1 MSTDQ
6 PSTPELN
13 ANAADLA
20 RRERELAEAFAQF
33 NQMSDQLSQSYTELE
48 QQVELLNSQLEQQ
61 AQERERE
68 LADKERIT
76 LRLEN
81 LLQLLPGGVI
91 VLDQHGHVQE
101 CNAASI
107 ELLGEP
113 LKGEAWGEVIERSFA
128 PRVDDGHEV
137 SLKSGR
143 RVSLATRSL
152 EGEPGQ
158 IILLT
163 DQTETRELQ
172 ARLGHFQRLSFMGKM
187 MASLAHQIRTP
198 LSAAMLY
205 SSHLTK
211 PELRPDQRIKFAN
224 KVRGRLNS
232 LEEQVRDM
240 LVFARGETK
249 LTDLVTSEQLF
260 SAVEDAL
267 DVPLTHADAD
277 ADCAN
282 GSPGMLLLCNQEAL
296 VGALMNLIN
305 NALQAGAQELVVR
318 SVLVDESCLR
328 LQVEDTGAGMNPQ
341 QLQQS
346 LEPFYSTKSQGTGL
360 GLAVAQVVAR
370 AHHGEFFINSVEGQG
385 TVAGFKLPY
394 KDPAVLVAASQNNLN
409 DGAENSRD
417 NSIDQECPDD

>member
-1 MSTDQ
+1 MAADQ
-6 PSTPELN
+6 PTLSQQQLLE
-13 ANAADLA
+13 
-20 RRERELAEAFAQF
+20 RERELAEAFEQF
-33 NQMSDQLSQSYTELE
+33 NQLSTRLESSYAELE
-48 QQVELLNSQLEQQ
+48 QQVEQLNRQLQQQ
-61 AQERERE
+61 AEQREQE

-76 LRLEN
+76 LRLAN

-91 VLDQHGHVQE
+91 VIDNQGRISE
-101 CNAASI
+101 CNAAAV

-113 LKGEAWGEVIERSFA
+113 LKGEIWSEVIARSFA

-158 IILLT
+158 IMLLT

-205 SSHLTK
+205 SAHLAK
-211 PELRPDQRIKFAN
+211 PELTDPQRIKFAN
-224 KVRGRLNS
+224 KVRGRLSS

-249 LTDLVTSEQLF
+249 LTDLVTTEQLF
-260 SAVEDAL
+260 GAVEDAL

-277 ADCAN
+277 ADCINEAA
-282 GSPGMLLLCNQEAL
+282 GLLLQCNREAL
-296 VGALMNLIN
+296 VGALMNLVN
-305 NALQAGAQELVVR
+305 NALQAGAEELIVR
-318 SVLVDESCLR
+318 TRRIDSSELL
-328 LQVEDTGAGMNPQ
+328 LQVEDRGPGMDAQ
-341 QLQQS
+341 QLAQS

-370 AHHGEFFINSVEGQG
+370 AHHGDFFIDSQPGQG

-394 KDPAVLVAASQNNLN
+394 KDPALLAPQQEQPVNRS
-409 DGAENSRD
+409 
-417 NSIDQECPDD
+417 DQESSDE

>member
-1 MSTDQ
+1 MASCANDPAERAMSSDNSDNPPVASNTV
-6 PSTPELN
+6 
-13 ANAADLA
+13 ANAVELA
-20 RRERELAEAFAQF
+20 QREQALAEAFEQF
-33 NQMSDQLSQSYTELE
+33 NQLSSELAGSYAALEL
-48 QQVELLNSQLEQQ
+48 QVEQLNLKLERQDL
-61 AQERERE
+61 ARERE

-76 LRLEN
+76 RRLES

-91 VLDQHGHVQE
+91 VLDNQGRIQE
-101 CNAASI
+101 CNAAAI

-113 LKGEAWGEVIERSFA
+113 LKGERWSEVISRSFA

-172 ARLGHFQRLSFMGKM
+172 SRLGHFQRLSFMGKM

-205 SSHLTK
+205 SAHLAK
-211 PELRPDQRIKFAN
+211 PELRDAQRIKFAN

-232 LEEQVRDM
+232 LEAQVRDM

-260 SAVEDAL
+260 ATVEDAL
-267 DVPLTHADAD
+267 DMPLTHADAD
-277 ADCAN
+277 ADCIN
-282 GSPGMLLLCNQEAL
+282 STPGLLLLCNQEAL
-296 VGALMNLIN
+296 VGALMNLVN
-305 NALQAGAQELVVR
+305 NALQAGAQTLVLR
-318 SVLVDESCLR
+318 SVRIDERSLR
-328 LQVEDTGAGMNPQ
+328 LQVEDSGPGMNSQ
-341 QLQQS
+341 QLKQS
-346 LEPFYSTKSQGTGL
+346 VEPFYSTKSQGTGL

-370 AHHGEFFINSVEGQG
+370 AHQGEFFINSLEGQG
-385 TVAGFKLPY
+385 TVAGFVLPY
-394 KDPAVLVAASQNNLN
+394 KDPGCL
-409 DGAENSRD
+409 
-417 NSIDQECPDD
+417 

>member
-1 MSTDQ
+1 MSKVD
-6 PSTPELN
+6 
-13 ANAADLA
+13 NAADLA
-20 RRERELAEAFAQF
+20 RRERELAEAFEQF
-33 NQMSDQLSQSYTELE
+33 NAMSGQLTESYAELE
-48 QQVELLNSQLEQQ
+48 QQVERLNAQLAQQEQD
-61 AQERERE
+61 RKRE
-68 LADKERIT
+68 LADKERIA

-91 VLDQHGHVQE
+91 VLDSQGRVQE
-101 CNAASI
+101 CNAAAL

-113 LKGEAWGEVIERSFA
+113 LQGESWGEVIQRSFA

-158 IILLT
+158 IMLLT

-205 SSHLTK
+205 SAHLTK
-211 PELRPDQRIKFAN
+211 PELRQDQRIKFAN

-232 LEEQVRDM
+232 LEEQLRDM
-240 LVFARGETK
+240 LVFARGETR
-249 LTDLVTSEQLF
+249 LTDIVTSEQLF
-260 SAVEDAL
+260 AAIEDAL

-277 ADCAN
+277 ADCIN
-282 GSPGMLLLCNQEAL
+282 GTSRVLLQCNQEAL
-296 VGALMNLIN
+296 VGALINLVN
-305 NALQAGAQELVVR
+305 NALQAGAQA
-318 SVLVDESCLR
+318 
-328 LQVEDTGAGMNPQ
+328 LQVKTSIIDSGFLMLEVSDNGPGMNPE
-341 QLQQS
+341 QLSQS

-370 AHHGEFFINSVEGQG
+370 AHHGDFYINSVEGQG

-394 KDPAVLVAASQNNLN
+394 KDPKNLS
-409 DGAENSRD
+409 D
-417 NSIDQECPDD
+417 

>member
-1 MSTDQ
+1 MSKGDK
-6 PSTPELN
+6 P
-13 ANAADLA
+13 ADIEQ
-20 RRERELAEAFAQF
+20 RERDLAEAFEQF
-33 NQMSDQLSQSYTELE
+33 NQMSGQLAESYSELE
-48 QQVELLNSQLEQQ
+48 QQVAQLNARLEQQ
-61 AQERERE
+61 ELDRQRE

-91 VLDQHGHVQE
+91 VLDSQGRVQE
-101 CNAASI
+101 CNAAAL

-113 LKGEAWGEVIERSFA
+113 LHGEVWGDVIARSFA
-128 PRVDDGHEV
+128 PRGDDGHEV
-137 SLKSGR
+137 SLKNGR

-205 SSHLTK
+205 SAHLTK
-211 PELRPDQRIKFAN
+211 PELREDQRIKFAN

-249 LTDLVTSEQLF
+249 LTDLVSSDQLF
-260 SAVEDAL
+260 GAIEDAL

-277 ADCAN
+277 ADCIN
-282 GSPGMLLLCNQEAL
+282 TLPGVLLQCNQEAL
-296 VGALMNLIN
+296 VGALMNLVN
-305 NALQAGAQELVVR
+305 NALQSGAETLELKILKVDDSFLMLEVR
-318 SVLVDESCLR
+318 DN
-328 LQVEDTGAGMNPQ
+328 GPGMNAE
-341 QLQQS
+341 QLAQS

-370 AHHGEFFINSVEGQG
+370 AHHGDFYINSDEGQG

-394 KDPAVLVAASQNNLN
+394 KDPKNL
-409 DGAENSRD
+409 AL
-417 NSIDQECPDD
+417 

>member
-1 MSTDQ
+1 MTEQ
-6 PSTPELN
+6 NKVAELEQ
-13 ANAADLA
+13 
-20 RRERELAEAFAQF
+20 RERELAEAFEQF
-33 NQMSDQLSQSYTELE
+33 NQLSSQLSESYAELE
-48 QQVELLNSQLEQQ
+48 QQVELLNAQLEQQ
-61 AQERERE
+61 ARERDLE
-68 LADKERIT
+68 LAEKAQIT
-76 LRLEN
+76 SRLQS
-81 LLQLLPGGVI
+81 LLQLLPGGVV
-91 VLDQHGHVQE
+91 VLNNHGRVQE
-101 CNAASI
+101 CNPAAV

-113 LKGEAWGEVIERSFA
+113 LEGEPWSEVIQRSFA

-163 DQTETRELQ
+163 DQTETRALQ
-172 ARLGHFQRLSFMGKM
+172 AQLSHFERLSFMGKM

-205 SSHLTK
+205 SSHLCKT
-211 PELRPDQRIKFAN
+211 ELAEPQRIKFAN

-260 SAVEDAL
+260 AAIEDAL

-277 ADCAN
+277 ADCDN
-282 GSPGMLLLCNQEAL
+282 QTRGVLLQCNLEAL

-305 NALQAGAQELVVR
+305 NALQAGAGQLLVKTSRIDHEFVMLE
-318 SVLVDESCLR
+318 VADN
-328 LQVEDTGAGMNPQ
+328 GPGMSQQ
-341 QLQQS
+341 QLQQA
-346 LEPFYSTKSQGTGL
+346 LEPFYTTKSQGTGL

-370 AHHGEFFINSVEGQG
+370 AHHGDFFIRSEPGQG

-394 KDPAVLVAASQNNLN
+394 KDPNQLTQPSAATT
-409 DGAENSRD
+409 E
-417 NSIDQECPDD
+417 

>member
-1 MSTDQ
+1 MSTDS
-6 PSTPELN
+6 PTAAELA
-13 ANAADLA
+13 ANAADLVQ
-20 RRERELAEAFAQF
+20 REHALAEAFAEF
-33 NQMSDQLSQSYTELE
+33 NALSADLSHSYAALE
-48 QQVELLNSQLEQQ
+48 QQVELLNAQLEQQ
-61 AQERERE
+61 EQVRERE

-76 LRLEN
+76 QRLES

-91 VLDQHGHVQE
+91 VLDNQGRIQE
-101 CNAASI
+101 CNAAAL

-113 LKGEAWGEVIERSFA
+113 LNGERWSEVISRSFA

-137 SLKSGR
+137 SLKNGR

-172 ARLGHFQRLSFMGKM
+172 SRLGHFQRLSIMGKM

-198 LSAAMLY
+198 LTAALLY
-205 SSHLTK
+205 SAHLTK
-211 PELRPDQRIKFAN
+211 PELRDEQRIKFAN

-232 LEEQVRDM
+232 LEAQVRDM

-249 LTDLVTSEQLF
+249 LTDVASSEQLF
-260 SAVEDAL
+260 AAIEDAL
-267 DVPLTHADAD
+267 DMPLSHADVD
-277 ADCAN
+277 ADCINDCPA
-282 GSPGMLLLCNQEAL
+282 LVLLCNQEAL
-296 VGALMNLIN
+296 VGALMNLVN
-305 NALQAGAQELVVR
+305 NALQAGAESLVVR
-318 SVLVDESCLR
+318 AVRVDEQRLR
-328 LQVEDTGAGMNPQ
+328 LQVEDRGPGMNAQ

-370 AHHGEFFINSVEGQG
+370 AHHGEFFINSLPGQG
-385 TVAGFKLPY
+385 TVAGFVLPY
-394 KDPAVLVAASQNNLN
+394 KDPALL
-409 DGAENSRD
+409 
-417 NSIDQECPDD
+417 

>member
-1 MSTDQ
+1 MSTDS
-6 PSTPELN
+6 PSDHAL
-13 ANAADLA
+13 ALNAADLEL
-20 RRERELAEAFAQF
+20 REQALAEAFTEF
-33 NQMSDQLSQSYTELE
+33 NQLSGELAHSYAALE
-48 QQVELLNSQLEQQ
+48 QQVERLNGRLEQQ
-61 AQERERE
+61 DQAREHE

-76 LRLEN
+76 QRLES

-91 VLDQHGHVQE
+91 VLDNQGRIQE
-101 CNAASI
+101 CNAAAI
-107 ELLGEP
+107 ELLGDP
-113 LKGEAWGEVIERSFA
+113 LKDERWSVVISRSFA
-128 PRVDDGHEV
+128 PRGDDGHEV

-163 DQTETRELQ
+163 DQTETRALQ

-198 LSAAMLY
+198 LTAAMLY
-205 SSHLTK
+205 SAHLSK
-211 PELRPDQRIKFAN
+211 PELRDEQRIKFAN

-232 LEEQVRDM
+232 LEAQVRDM

-249 LTDLVTSEQLF
+249 LTDLVSSEQLF
-260 SAVEDAL
+260 SALEDAL
-267 DVPLTHADAD
+267 DMPLTHADAD
-277 ADCAN
+277 ADCIN
-282 GSPGMLLLCNQEAL
+282 GSPGVLLPCNQEAL

-305 NALQAGAQELVVR
+305 NALQAGAQTLVVR
-318 SVLVDESCLR
+318 SVRVDKQRLR
-328 LQVEDTGAGMNPQ
+328 LQVEDSGPGMDLQ

-370 AHHGEFFINSVEGQG
+370 AHHGEFFIDSLPGQG
-385 TVAGFKLPY
+385 TVAGFILPY
-394 KDPAVLVAASQNNLN
+394 KEPAAL
-409 DGAENSRD
+409 
-417 NSIDQECPDD
+417 

>member
-1 MSTDQ
+1 MADPK
-6 PSTPELN
+6 PSLTPEQL
-13 ANAADLA
+13 LE
-20 RRERELAEAFAQF
+20 RERELAEAFAQF
-33 NQMSDQLSQSYTELE
+33 NELSDQLSASYAELE
-48 QQVELLNSQLEQQ
+48 QQVEVLNQQLQQQ
-61 AQERERE
+61 AEEREQE
-68 LADKERIT
+68 LAEKERIAM
-76 LRLEN
+76 RLEN

-91 VLDQHGHVQE
+91 VLDNQGRVSE
-101 CNAASI
+101 CNAAAV

-113 LKGEAWGEVIERSFA
+113 LQGEIWSEIIQRSFA

-205 SSHLTK
+205 SAHLTK
-211 PELRPDQRIKFAN
+211 PELRDEQRIKFAN
-224 KVRGRLNS
+224 KVRGRLSS
-232 LEEQVRDM
+232 LEQQVRDM

-249 LTDLVTSEQLF
+249 LTDLISTEQLF
-260 SAVEDAL
+260 SAIEDAL

-277 ADCAN
+277 ADCINEA
-282 GSPGMLLLCNQEAL
+282 PTLLLQCNREAL
-296 VGALMNLIN
+296 VGALMNLVN
-305 NALQAGAQELVVR
+305 NALQAGARELVVR
-318 SVLVDESCLR
+318 SQPIDQQYLW
-328 LQVEDTGAGMNPQ
+328 LQVQDDGPGMDAQ
-341 QLQQS
+341 QLAQS

-370 AHHGEFFINSVEGQG
+370 AHHGDFVIDSVAGQG
-385 TVAGFKLPY
+385 TIAGFKLPY
-394 KDPAVLVAASQNNLN
+394 KNPAALQTNAANAATTPNVT
-409 DGAENSRD
+409 
-417 NSIDQECPDD
+417 DQESNNE